1 MRKEKSRKDIE
12 LVGSFE
18 YEPHNSNI
26 VSVLSFLGV
35 ECYYGFVGKCPC
47 SWASQVAKWQRIRL
61 QVQEMQVRSL
71 GWEDP
76 LEEKMAT
83 HPSILAGKILWTEEP
98 GRHQSM
104 GLQRLRHD

>member
-71 GWEDP
+71 GQEAP
-76 LEEKMAT
+76 LEKEMAT
-83 HPSILAGKILWTEEP
+83 HSSALVWRIPRTEEP
-98 GRHQSM
+98 GM
-104 GLQRLRHD
+104 GLQRVGHD